1 MFLFLFMLFCATH
14 FFFLSNNIII
24 GTVYFFILISF
35 FKTACVRLFDMFDGG
50 WCFGF
55 MFFFHRYYSANG
67 KMENCT
73 FFLSFLDFFFLAR
86 DCICCCCCL
95 VVVPLRPCLF
105 IVE

>member
-14 FFFLSNNIII
+14 FFLFLSNNIII
-24 GTVYFFILISF
+24 GTVYFFIDIF

-55 MFFFHRYYSANG
+55 MFFFIGTILRMVRW
-67 KMENCT
+67 KTVLCFFF
-73 FFLSFLDFFFLAR
+73 FFLRLFFLAR
-86 DCICCCCCL
+86 DCICCCCL

>member
-24 GTVYFFILISF
+24 GTVYFFMISF
-35 FKTACVRLFDMFDGG
+35 FKTVCVRLFDMFDGG

-73 FFLSFLDFFFLAR
+73 LFFLFLS
-86 DCICCCCCL
+86 
-95 VVVPLRPCLF
+95 
-105 IVE
+105 